1 MAGEALGCCRGE
13 LEAPARTHTPSSD
26 HADGS
31 FSAGKKPTP
40 DAVFYDICGCPCP
53 ISHET
58 GQIALQNVA
67 KPGQGETCAFRQ
79 NPARDRGCPSSTP
92 PFRTDLNMRWKF
104 QTTHENGHDTFPT
117 KPSRRINTNSA
128 HSSCQLRL
136 DVFPY
141 QIVQKIELARA
152 NLPRKCLRNLFLQI
166 SKHNMFNTNSFF
178 F

>member
-13 LEAPARTHTPSSD
+13 LEAPARAHTPSSD

-92 PFRTDLNMRWKF
+92 PFRTDLNMGRKF
-104 QTTHENGHDTFPT
+104 RTTHGNGHGTFPT
-117 KPSRRINTNSA
+117 KPRMDIAS
-128 HSSCQLRL
+128 

-141 QIVQKIELARA
+141 QTAQKIELAHA
-152 NLPRKCLRNLFLQI
+152 NLPRKWLRNRAYAPRGSLQTLAPPLR
-166 SKHNMFNTNSFF
+166 SALSGRAKGLE
-178 F
+178 